1 MTFGTAQIGSTSR
14 YRTSIM
20 VSGHAITADEP
31 RALGGQ
37 GVGPAPY
44 DLLLASLGACTAIT
58 LRMYA
63 ERKGWH
69 LELLEVSMRLVGTDA
84 LRIER
89 TLVMKGL
96 EESQRL
102 RMAEIA
108 ERTPVTKMLRS
119 GLPIDTRLA

>member
-1 MTFGTAQIGSTSR
+1 
-14 YRTSIM
+14 
-20 VSGHAITADEP
+20 
-31 RALGGQ
+31 
-37 GVGPAPY
+37 
-44 DLLLASLGACTAIT
+44 
-58 LRMYA
+58 MYA

-69 LELLEVSMRLVGTDA
+69 LESLEVSMRLVGTDA

-108 ERTPVTKMLRS
+108 ERTPVTKTLRS
-119 GLPIDTRLA
+119 GCRSTRAWLNAGAFQVGRFQAFPHWLATNPPDAGRKRRALI